1 MLTSLTKILMFVA
14 VVAAVAFGAGL
25 LMENGPGVQITV
37 GTQELNLGPLQA
49 VILALVVLLILW
61 VILKALGLLLAVWKF
76 INGDDTAISRYF
88 DRNRERRGYQAMAD
102 GLMAIASGE
111 GKAAMAK
118 AAKAERYL
126 NRPELTNLITAQA
139 AEMAGDRRKAEE
151 TYKKLLT
158 DDRTRFVG
166 IRGILK
172 QKLSEGDTETAL
184 KLAEKAFALKPKH
197 AEIQDTLLTLQ
208 AKDED
213 WTGARRTLGAKL
225 KHGNL
230 PRDVHRR
237 RDAVLALSESSDK
250 DGKDAS
256 ALAIEANR
264 LSPQLVPAAVMAAR
278 AYITEGKPRYAN
290 RVIKAAWDAAPH
302 PELASVFAEVAPNE
316 TASVRIKRFQL
327 LTNAKSDHP
336 ETKMLLA
343 ELFLASED
351 FPAARKALGTLFE
364 TDPTVRSLT
373 IMAAIERGEG
383 ADDAIVR
390 AWLAKAISAQR
401 DPQWTCENCGQ
412 VHVAWAPVCV
422 NCDSFDTLSWKRPPE
437 GEVSQAASSAQMLP
451 LIVGTPAPKN
461 SEIVIVEDVE
471 VTEEDAA
478 KPVVETASN

>member
-14 VVAAVAFGAGL
+14 LVAAVAFGAGL
-25 LMENGPGVQITV
+25 LMENGPGVQITI
-37 GTQELNLGPLQA
+37 GIQEYNLGPLQA
-49 VILALVVLLILW
+49 VLLALVALLALW
-61 VILKALGLLLAVWKF
+61 VVLKALGLLLAGWKF
-76 INGDDTAISRYF
+76 VNGDDTAISRYF

-111 GKAAMAK
+111 GKAALAK

-126 NRPELTNLITAQA
+126 NRPDLTNLIMAQA

-166 IRGILK
+166 IRGILR
-172 QKLSEGDTETAL
+172 QKLSEGDTDTAL

-197 AEIQDTLLTLQ
+197 VEIQDTLLTLQ

-237 RDAVLALSESSDK
+237 RDAVLALSESSEKGGK
-250 DGKDAS
+250 DGA

-278 AYITEGKPRYAN
+278 AYITEGQPRYAN
-290 RVIKAAWDAAPH
+290 RVIKAAWDTAPH
-302 PELASVFAEVAPNE
+302 PELAAAFAEIAPKE
-316 TASVRIKRFQL
+316 TANARIKRFQL
-327 LTNAKSDHP
+327 LTNAKPDHP

-343 ELFLASED
+343 ELYLASED
-351 FPAARKALGTLFE
+351 FPAARKALGTLYD

-373 IMAAIERGEG
+373 IMAAIKRGEG
-383 ADDAIVR
+383 GDDAIVR
-390 AWLAKAISAQR
+390 AWLAKALSAQR

-412 VHVAWAPVCV
+412 IHVSWAPVCIH
-422 NCDSFDTLSWKRPPE
+422 CDSFDTLSWKRPPE
-437 GEVSQAASSAQMLP
+437 GELSQAASSVQMLP
-451 LIVGTPAPKN
+451 LIVGTTAPKAN
-461 SEIVIVEDVE
+461 EVVVVEDAE
-471 VTEEDAA
+471 ASKEEPA
-478 KPVVETASN
+478 KPSTETA